1 MTAKDQNGNV
11 IHTEKRKYQNWNLW
25 FEGRKSVALQLWD
38 ITATA
43 SVNLG
48 LEPDKPD
55 QKTHVVLLG
64 NDITSVTIDVALV
77 FESSPD
83 HWETIKTATKT
94 IPVDKSSDKYFK

>member
-1 MTAKDQNGNV
+1 VTAKDQNGNV
-11 IHTEKRKYQNWNLW
+11 IHTERRKYQNWNLW
-25 FEGRKSVALQLWD
+25 YDGRKDVALKLWD

-55 QKTHVVLLG
+55 ATTNVVLLN
-64 NDITSVTIDVALV
+64 NDVESVTIDVKFL
-77 FESSPD
+77 FEATPD

-94 IPVDKSSDKYFK
+94 LMVESSDKYYKK

>member
-11 IHTEKRKYQNWNLW
+11 IHTERRKYQNWNLW
-25 FEGRKSVALQLWD
+25 FDGRKNVALKLWD
-38 ITATA
+38 ITASA

-55 QKTHVVLLG
+55 EKTHVVLLG
-64 NDITSVTIDVALV
+64 KNVKSVTIDVSLV
-77 FESSPD
+77 FESTPD

-94 IPVDKSSDKYFK
+94 IQVERSSDKYFK